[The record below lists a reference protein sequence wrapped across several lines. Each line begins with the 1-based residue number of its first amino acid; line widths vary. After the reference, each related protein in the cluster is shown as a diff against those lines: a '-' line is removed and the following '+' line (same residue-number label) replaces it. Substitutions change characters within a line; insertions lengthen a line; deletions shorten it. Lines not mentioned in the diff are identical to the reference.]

1 MSQDTKNTEKQ
12 EINNLELYNFFKGV
26 PEEAKKPIK
35 GGRLSGMTDIN
46 PMYRIKSLTEKF
58 GPCGIGWKTIIINKE
73 ILDGANDEKIAIVDI
88 ELYIKVNG
96 EWSEAIPGTG
106 GSSYISKEKTGLY
119 TSDECFKMAYTDA
132 LSVACKSLGIGA
144 DVYWEKDRTK
154 YDDADKKMEQKE
166 EKIDTKLTPKQL
178 ELLNKLSDDAK
189 AKLVEMVKKPLE
201 ELTVSEASTL
211 IDKYKARGIL

>member
-58 GPCGIGWKTIIINKE
+58 GPCGIGWKTVITNKE

-154 YDDADKKMEQKE
+154 YDDADKKVEQKE